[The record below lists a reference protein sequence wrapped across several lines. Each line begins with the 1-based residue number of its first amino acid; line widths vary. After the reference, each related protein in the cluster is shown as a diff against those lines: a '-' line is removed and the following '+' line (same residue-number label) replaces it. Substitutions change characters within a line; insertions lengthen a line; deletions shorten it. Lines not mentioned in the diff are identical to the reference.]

1 MISLYKNKN
10 DIQNCNNY
18 SSISL
23 LKPCKFGESGGD
35 DDEEVENQFGFMLGH
50 STI

>member
-18 SSISL
+18 IVLSCEPHYEGL
-23 LKPCKFGESGGD
+23 EKDGEVGA
-35 DDEEVENQFGFMLGH
+35 EEECNYFQEL
-50 STI
+50 I